1 ALLAA
6 SQSTPDEVA
15 SGSPRTPMS
24 LFGKSAQQPAA
35 PPAPS
40 NEFHFSDAGKRRIA
54 ELRGADGRGGLFT
67 SDLSINEFAMV
78 ERAGF
83 QPLGL
88 VMASSVYH
96 VGYQAENYNVSQELT
111 VLSQAMYAAREL
123 AMERMEVEA
132 DALGADGV
140 VGVRLNVSRYE
151 FSESLMEFVAV
162 GTAVRHK
169 GGGPFRTAQGKP
181 FTSDLSG
188 QDFAVLLSTGY
199 RPVGLVMG
207 TCVYHIAH
215 QTFRQFMAQNDL
227 ASFEMG
233 SFTQALYD
241 ARELAM
247 ERMQEEAKDLG
258 ALGIVG
264 ARLTEESQGWDAHVI
279 EYLAL
284 GTAIVK
290 LEGAPPEIPVV
301 LPLSDAPDPPGT

>member
-1 ALLAA
+1 
-6 SQSTPDEVA
+6 
-15 SGSPRTPMS
+15 MS
-24 LFGKSAQQPAA
+24 LFGKSAPQQASA
-35 PPAPS
+35 PSASS

-96 VGYQAENYNVSQELT
+96 IGYQAQTFTVSQELN

-123 AMERMEVEA
+123 AMDRMEVEA

-151 FSESLMEFVAV
+151 FSDTMMEFVAV

-169 GGGPFRTAQGKP
+169 GGGAFRNAQGKP

-199 RPVGLVMG
+199 RPAGLVMG

-215 QTFRQFMAQNDL
+215 QSFRQWMAQNNL

-247 ERMQEEAKDLG
+247 ERMQSEAKDLG

-264 ARLTEESQGWDAHVI
+264 VNVTEGSQGWDAHVI
-279 EYLAL
+279 EYLAV

-290 LEGAPPEIPVV
+290 LDGPAPEIPVV
-301 LPLSDAPDPPGT
+301 LPLSDAPGTSG